1 MSCCYFHINKNIAKI
16 SEFTALIYIL
26 MYLLFRQNPILLYC
40 ILSLFIAYAIILQDE
55 KDKGGRSDIDN
66 LETEYLQKQQKKK
79 QG

>member
-1 MSCCYFHINKNIAKI
+1 MNSF
-16 SEFTALIYIL
+16 FFYIL
-26 MYLLFRQNPILLYC
+26 ISYC

-66 LETEYLQKQQKKK
+66 LETEYLQKKQKKK